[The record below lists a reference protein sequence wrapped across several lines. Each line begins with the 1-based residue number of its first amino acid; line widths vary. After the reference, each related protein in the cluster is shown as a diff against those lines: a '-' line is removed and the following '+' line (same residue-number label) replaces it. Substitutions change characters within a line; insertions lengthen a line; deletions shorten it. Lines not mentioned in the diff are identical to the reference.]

1 MRIEAVSKSGHISL
15 SGKSE
20 VWVHVFS
27 NEMHDW
33 PSIEAKLSGTQ
44 RAILND
50 LGLQRTMAYYPHTP
64 DATEREEHGW
74 AFEDHWVWAAAK

>member
-1 MRIEAVSKSGHISL
+1 MRIEAVSKSSDLSL
-15 SGKSE
+15 SGKPE

-33 PSIEAKLSGTQ
+33 PSIEKKLSATQ

-50 LGLQRTMAYYPHTP
+50 LGRRTMAYFPHSPTP
-64 DATEREEHGW
+64 AEREEHDYM
-74 AFEDHWVWAAAK
+74 FEDWFVWAGAK